1 MNTLQIIKSQISKL
15 IFEMDIPL
23 EKIILFGS
31 RARGDF
37 TKHSDWD
44 ILIVVSKDLTIKE
57 KMELMDKIIKRLS
70 DCYIPC
76 DVIIK
81 SVREME
87 YYKDFIGSVVREAM
101 KEGVVI

>member
-1 MNTLQIIKSQISKL
+1 MNTLQIIKSEISKL

-37 TKHSDWD
+37 TKQSDWD
-44 ILIVVSKDLTIKE
+44 ILIVVSKDITIKE
-57 KMELMDKIIKRLS
+57 KMELMDKIITRLS

-81 SVREME
+81 SVKEME
-87 YYKDFIGSVVREAM
+87 YYKDFIGSVTREAM